1 MTNYFKLEDKLNLFA
16 TKKYWEDDGA
26 SDVLSF
32 LENLQETTEEN
43 PNGDGEDFTSD
54 NHCKGVI
61 GYVLDVGRCSEE
73 FIKELEAI
81 IAEHF
86 AAREII

>member
-1 MTNYFKLEDKLNLFA
+1 MTNFKLVDKLGLFA
-16 TKKYWEDDGA
+16 TQKYYEDDGA

-32 LENLQETTEEN
+32 IENLEETTEEN

-54 NHCKGVI
+54 NYCKDVI
-61 GYVLDVGRCSEE
+61 DYLLDVGRCSEE

-81 IAEHF
+81 IAEHY
-86 AAREII
+86 AEREII

>member
-1 MTNYFKLEDKLNLFA
+1 MTNYFKLEDKLSLFA
-16 TKKYWEDDGA
+16 TQKYYEDDGA

-54 NHCKGVI
+54 DYCKDVI
-61 GYVLDVGRCSEE
+61 DYLLDVGRSSEE
-73 FIKELEAI
+73 FIKEVEAI
-81 IAEHF
+81 IAEHY
-86 AAREII
+86 AAREIV